1 MNSITS
7 NIVKA
12 AIHSKKYDMISELAK
27 IEYPDKSELIVTEY
41 AGSGVRLYKDTK
53 NRVRLL
59 CPKDIDVYQ
68 ENHVT
73 EAIANGTIFDDA
85 DDVDNNADMI
95 EKTTIPYNAMIN
107 SGKCTPK
114 KLKPMIAIV
123 ISKMDDD
130 GSFDVSDID
139 RDNGNRFVKAIV
151 CCKDKGTDIPTVVG
165 DYIEKDKEKFYTPEM
180 GRDIVDLE
188 KETEDIRNTKNED
201 VITDDDT
208 VEDYFGEIPQSGDFD
223 GYGDDVDLDDHDK
236 DPDDDEEESDE
247 NEEEISNDD
256 SDDNNDDDDDEE
268 EDSDDDDNDD
278 DNDDVEEDDDEDEDD
293 DDVVEESYEGYYDED
308 GIYQESVFQTL
319 KKIGFDPKTNT
330 ILTNIDDPNGKKGQK
345 YRCKVKIGDAASKK
359 RGICLSYTEHGKDD
373 CIHIP
378 LELLRGDA
386 ETLIARLKHEEGHIY
401 ISLDKERFAKDFK
414 NAEQIVSR
422 LGDKLSDHGNVP
434 EEYVAD
440 LYSARQT
447 GDNGAAIIRD
457 LKSLADK
464 RNEKARKLKAKFSK
478 EAVDK
483 ELNIVRKFV
492 KPKEGKP
499 SKLDQTIFK
508 GINKLL
514 DSILYDSDKF
524 VDDLCEQ
531 YHVKKAGAGEYS
543 KSQNT
548 DSKNQAIAAFE
559 DVKKS
564 TNSLKSILGDIKTV
578 IGLIKK
584 VISGDLDIERF
595 EKTCYDTSKK
605 FCERV
610 DECVKAGNFE
620 TKIRIAF
627 IKKYVNESY
636 TYEFTDDNQ
645 EIYNEHSSYDYGD
658 NNEDLDEDD
667 DIKEIEEF
675 FSNLIIE
682 DVYQESKSTHY
693 QRTMKKFDY
702 DPKTQTVKT
711 DIDMPDGK
719 KLRAKLTID
728 DEFSQAIGPCVTYL
742 VRRNPDGSIMYP
754 DDPDKIV
761 DKTKYEIHMRRRDLK
776 QKGYRVAFAL
786 KHEEG
791 HIANGH
797 VEQLNGVDPI
807 ASIIPTAKDGK
818 YKDDEAKSFLDG
830 KDLSSVSEHD
840 ANPIE
845 YTADK
850 YAAEHTS
857 KRTADKALKNLYKN
871 CQNLLLE
878 QSGLYEDYVNA
889 KKNIKMCKKKM
900 KNLTEQDKKNI
911 QKSIASLSK
920 KISHLISEI
929 QSVDMK
935 IEGNKSEML
944 AMIDNIRQ
952 KNPNISK
959 EELKKIVST
968 SELKKS
974 LSKLNESARR
984 LNQELDITRQKRK
997 DLTKNDELLENA
1009 EMDLDLC
1016 KGALDIFF
1024 NGMKL
1029 RQEYIKKF
1037 VKESYVEE
1045 PPMYETAYQEGFLS
1059 KKPKKLK
1066 PIPRDIIAYITVEMN
1081 DISSANDQAML
1092 SGYTCSKLELVDFYL
1107 TVLDTQ
1113 DPRYIVP
1120 HTKQYLETMKQELER
1135 LLTQILRIRPINRS
1149 DKIWRMNVTYP
1160 EGWRG

>member
-1 MNSITS
+1 MNSIIS
-7 NIVKA
+7 DIVKN
-12 AIHSKKYDMISELAK
+12 AIETKKYGVISELAK
-27 IEYPDKSELIVTEY
+27 IEYPDKNDLIVTEY
-41 AGSGVRLYKDTK
+41 AGSGVRLYKDNK

-59 CPKDIDVYQ
+59 CPRDIDVYQ
-68 ENHVT
+68 ENHVA

-85 DDVDNNADMI
+85 DAVDNNAEMI

-107 SGKCTPK
+107 SGKCVPK

-139 RDNGNRFVKAIV
+139 RENGNKFVKAIV
-151 CCKDKGTDIPTVVG
+151 CCKDKGTDVPTVVG
-165 DYIEKDKEKFYTPEM
+165 DYIEKDKEAFYTPEM

-188 KETEDIRNTKNED
+188 KESDDIYDTNNED

-208 VEDYFGEIPQSGDFD
+208 VEDYGGKIPQSGDFD
-223 GYGDDVDLDDHDK
+223 GYGDDVDLADHDK
-236 DPDDDEEESDE
+236 DPDDDEEESD
-247 NEEEISNDD
+247 
-256 SDDNNDDDDDEE
+256 DDNGDD
-268 EDSDDDDNDD
+268 
-278 DNDDVEEDDDEDEDD
+278 
-293 DDVVEESYEGYYDED
+293 
-308 GIYQESVFQTL
+308 
-319 KKIGFDPKTNT
+319 
-330 ILTNIDDPNGKKGQK
+330 
-345 YRCKVKIGDAASKK
+345 
-359 RGICLSYTEHGKDD
+359 
-373 CIHIP
+373 
-378 LELLRGDA
+378 
-386 ETLIARLKHEEGHIY
+386 
-401 ISLDKERFAKDFK
+401 
-414 NAEQIVSR
+414 
-422 LGDKLSDHGNVP
+422 
-434 EEYVAD
+434 
-440 LYSARQT
+440 
-447 GDNGAAIIRD
+447 
-457 LKSLADK
+457 
-464 RNEKARKLKAKFSK
+464 
-478 EAVDK
+478 
-483 ELNIVRKFV
+483 
-492 KPKEGKP
+492 
-499 SKLDQTIFK
+499 
-508 GINKLL
+508 
-514 DSILYDSDKF
+514 
-524 VDDLCEQ
+524 
-531 YHVKKAGAGEYS
+531 
-543 KSQNT
+543 
-548 DSKNQAIAAFE
+548 
-559 DVKKS
+559 
-564 TNSLKSILGDIKTV
+564 
-578 IGLIKK
+578 
-584 VISGDLDIERF
+584 
-595 EKTCYDTSKK
+595 
-605 FCERV
+605 
-610 DECVKAGNFE
+610 
-620 TKIRIAF
+620 
-627 IKKYVNESY
+627 
-636 TYEFTDDNQ
+636 
-645 EIYNEHSSYDYGD
+645 
-658 NNEDLDEDD
+658 NEDLDEDD

-797 VEQLNGVDPI
+797 VEQLNGVEPI

-818 YKDDEAKSFLDG
+818 YKDAEAKSFLDG

-840 ANPIE
+840 ANPME

-857 KRTADKALKNLYKN
+857 KRTVDKALKNLYKN

-878 QSGLYEDYVNA
+878 QTGLYEDYVNA

-911 QKSIASLSK
+911 QKSITSLSK

-974 LSKLNESARR
+974 LFKLNESSRR
-984 LNQELDITRQKRK
+984 LNQELDITRQKRE

-1016 KGALDIFF
+1016 KGVLDTFF

-1107 TVLDTQ
+1107 TVIDTQ

-1120 HTKQYLETMKQELER
+1120 HTKQYLETMKLELER
-1135 LLTQILRIRPINRS
+1135 LLAKILRIRPINKS
-1149 DKIWRMNVTYP
+1149 DRIWRMNVTYP

>member
-1 MNSITS
+1 MNSIIS
-7 NIVKA
+7 DIVKN
-12 AIHSKKYDMISELAK
+12 AIETKKYGVISELAK
-27 IEYPDKSELIVTEY
+27 IEYPDKNDLIVTEY
-41 AGSGVRLYKDTK
+41 AGSGVRLYKDNK

-59 CPKDIDVYQ
+59 CPRDIDVYQ
-68 ENHVT
+68 ENHVA

-85 DDVDNNADMI
+85 DAVDNNAEMI

-107 SGKCTPK
+107 SGKCVPK

-139 RDNGNRFVKAIV
+139 RENGNKFVKAIV
-151 CCKDKGTDIPTVVG
+151 CCKDKGTDVPTVVG
-165 DYIEKDKEKFYTPEM
+165 DYIEKDKEAFYTPEM

-188 KETEDIRNTKNED
+188 KESDDIYDTNNED

-208 VEDYFGEIPQSGDFD
+208 VEDYGGKIPQSGDFD
-223 GYGDDVDLDDHDK
+223 GYGDDVDLADHDK
-236 DPDDDEEESDE
+236 DPDDDEEESD
-247 NEEEISNDD
+247 DD
-256 SDDNNDDDDDEE
+256 
-268 EDSDDDDNDD
+268 
-278 DNDDVEEDDDEDEDD
+278 
-293 DDVVEESYEGYYDED
+293 
-308 GIYQESVFQTL
+308 
-319 KKIGFDPKTNT
+319 
-330 ILTNIDDPNGKKGQK
+330 
-345 YRCKVKIGDAASKK
+345 
-359 RGICLSYTEHGKDD
+359 
-373 CIHIP
+373 
-378 LELLRGDA
+378 
-386 ETLIARLKHEEGHIY
+386 
-401 ISLDKERFAKDFK
+401 
-414 NAEQIVSR
+414 
-422 LGDKLSDHGNVP
+422 
-434 EEYVAD
+434 
-440 LYSARQT
+440 
-447 GDNGAAIIRD
+447 
-457 LKSLADK
+457 
-464 RNEKARKLKAKFSK
+464 
-478 EAVDK
+478 
-483 ELNIVRKFV
+483 
-492 KPKEGKP
+492 
-499 SKLDQTIFK
+499 
-508 GINKLL
+508 
-514 DSILYDSDKF
+514 
-524 VDDLCEQ
+524 
-531 YHVKKAGAGEYS
+531 
-543 KSQNT
+543 
-548 DSKNQAIAAFE
+548 
-559 DVKKS
+559 
-564 TNSLKSILGDIKTV
+564 
-578 IGLIKK
+578 
-584 VISGDLDIERF
+584 
-595 EKTCYDTSKK
+595 
-605 FCERV
+605 
-610 DECVKAGNFE
+610 
-620 TKIRIAF
+620 
-627 IKKYVNESY
+627 
-636 TYEFTDDNQ
+636 
-645 EIYNEHSSYDYGD
+645 
-658 NNEDLDEDD
+658 NEDLDEDD

-728 DEFSQAIGPCVTYL
+728 DEFSQAMGPCVTYL

-797 VEQLNGVDPI
+797 VEQLDGVEPI
-807 ASIIPTAKDGK
+807 ASIIPTVKDGK

-840 ANPIE
+840 ANPME

-857 KRTADKALKNLYKN
+857 KRTVDKALKNLYKN

-878 QSGLYEDYVNA
+878 QTGLYEDYVNA

-984 LNQELDITRQKRK
+984 LNQELDITRQKRE

-1016 KGALDIFF
+1016 KGVLDTFF

-1107 TVLDTQ
+1107 TVIDTQ

-1120 HTKQYLETMKQELER
+1120 HTKQYLETMKLELER
-1135 LLTQILRIRPINRS
+1135 LLAKILRIRPINKS
-1149 DKIWRMNVTYP
+1149 DRIWRMNVTYP

>member
-1 MNSITS
+1 MNSIIS
-7 NIVKA
+7 DIVKN
-12 AIHSKKYDMISELAK
+12 AIETKKYGVISELAK
-27 IEYPDKSELIVTEY
+27 IEYPDKNDLIVTEY
-41 AGSGVRLYKDTK
+41 AGSGVRLYKDNK

-59 CPKDIDVYQ
+59 CPRDIDVYQ
-68 ENHVT
+68 ENHVA

-85 DDVDNNADMI
+85 DAVDNNAEMI

-107 SGKCTPK
+107 SGKCVPK

-139 RDNGNRFVKAIV
+139 RENGNKFVKAIV
-151 CCKDKGTDIPTVVG
+151 CCKDKGTDVPTVVG
-165 DYIEKDKEKFYTPEM
+165 DYIEKDKEAFYTPEM

-188 KETEDIRNTKNED
+188 KESDDIYDTNNED

-208 VEDYFGEIPQSGDFD
+208 VEDYGGKIPQSGDFD
-223 GYGDDVDLDDHDK
+223 GYGDDVDLADHDK
-236 DPDDDEEESDE
+236 DPDDDEEESD
-247 NEEEISNDD
+247 
-256 SDDNNDDDDDEE
+256 DDNGDD
-268 EDSDDDDNDD
+268 
-278 DNDDVEEDDDEDEDD
+278 
-293 DDVVEESYEGYYDED
+293 
-308 GIYQESVFQTL
+308 
-319 KKIGFDPKTNT
+319 
-330 ILTNIDDPNGKKGQK
+330 
-345 YRCKVKIGDAASKK
+345 
-359 RGICLSYTEHGKDD
+359 
-373 CIHIP
+373 
-378 LELLRGDA
+378 
-386 ETLIARLKHEEGHIY
+386 
-401 ISLDKERFAKDFK
+401 
-414 NAEQIVSR
+414 
-422 LGDKLSDHGNVP
+422 
-434 EEYVAD
+434 
-440 LYSARQT
+440 
-447 GDNGAAIIRD
+447 
-457 LKSLADK
+457 
-464 RNEKARKLKAKFSK
+464 
-478 EAVDK
+478 
-483 ELNIVRKFV
+483 
-492 KPKEGKP
+492 
-499 SKLDQTIFK
+499 
-508 GINKLL
+508 
-514 DSILYDSDKF
+514 
-524 VDDLCEQ
+524 
-531 YHVKKAGAGEYS
+531 
-543 KSQNT
+543 
-548 DSKNQAIAAFE
+548 
-559 DVKKS
+559 
-564 TNSLKSILGDIKTV
+564 
-578 IGLIKK
+578 
-584 VISGDLDIERF
+584 
-595 EKTCYDTSKK
+595 
-605 FCERV
+605 
-610 DECVKAGNFE
+610 
-620 TKIRIAF
+620 
-627 IKKYVNESY
+627 
-636 TYEFTDDNQ
+636 
-645 EIYNEHSSYDYGD
+645 
-658 NNEDLDEDD
+658 NEDLDEDD

-797 VEQLNGVDPI
+797 VEQLNGVEPI

-818 YKDDEAKSFLDG
+818 YKDAEAKSFLDG

-840 ANPIE
+840 ANPME

-857 KRTADKALKNLYKN
+857 KRTVDKALKNLYKN

-878 QSGLYEDYVNA
+878 QTGLYEDYVNA

-974 LSKLNESARR
+974 LFKLNESSRR
-984 LNQELDITRQKRK
+984 LNQELDITRQKRE

-1016 KGALDIFF
+1016 KGVLDTFF

-1107 TVLDTQ
+1107 TVIDTQ

-1120 HTKQYLETMKQELER
+1120 HTKQYLETMKLELER
-1135 LLTQILRIRPINRS
+1135 LLAKILRIRPINKS
-1149 DKIWRMNVTYP
+1149 DRIWRMNVTYP

>member
-1 MNSITS
+1 MNSIIS
-7 NIVKA
+7 DIVKN
-12 AIHSKKYDMISELAK
+12 AIETKKYGVISELAK
-27 IEYPDKSELIVTEY
+27 IEYPDKNDLIVTEY
-41 AGSGVRLYKDTK
+41 AGSGVRLYKDNK

-59 CPKDIDVYQ
+59 CPRDIDVYQ
-68 ENHVT
+68 ENHVA

-85 DDVDNNADMI
+85 DAVDNNAEMI

-107 SGKCTPK
+107 SGKCVPK

-139 RDNGNRFVKAIV
+139 RENGNKFVKAIV
-151 CCKDKGTDIPTVVG
+151 CCKDKGTDVPTVVG
-165 DYIEKDKEKFYTPEM
+165 DYIEKDKEAFYTPEM

-188 KETEDIRNTKNED
+188 KESDDIYDTNNED
-201 VITDDDT
+201 VT
-208 VEDYFGEIPQSGDFD
+208 VEDYGGKIPQSGDFD
-223 GYGDDVDLDDHDK
+223 GYGDDVDLADHDK
-236 DPDDDEEESDE
+236 DPDDDEEESD
-247 NEEEISNDD
+247 
-256 SDDNNDDDDDEE
+256 DDNGDD
-268 EDSDDDDNDD
+268 
-278 DNDDVEEDDDEDEDD
+278 
-293 DDVVEESYEGYYDED
+293 
-308 GIYQESVFQTL
+308 
-319 KKIGFDPKTNT
+319 
-330 ILTNIDDPNGKKGQK
+330 
-345 YRCKVKIGDAASKK
+345 
-359 RGICLSYTEHGKDD
+359 
-373 CIHIP
+373 
-378 LELLRGDA
+378 
-386 ETLIARLKHEEGHIY
+386 
-401 ISLDKERFAKDFK
+401 
-414 NAEQIVSR
+414 
-422 LGDKLSDHGNVP
+422 
-434 EEYVAD
+434 
-440 LYSARQT
+440 
-447 GDNGAAIIRD
+447 
-457 LKSLADK
+457 
-464 RNEKARKLKAKFSK
+464 
-478 EAVDK
+478 
-483 ELNIVRKFV
+483 
-492 KPKEGKP
+492 
-499 SKLDQTIFK
+499 
-508 GINKLL
+508 
-514 DSILYDSDKF
+514 
-524 VDDLCEQ
+524 
-531 YHVKKAGAGEYS
+531 
-543 KSQNT
+543 
-548 DSKNQAIAAFE
+548 
-559 DVKKS
+559 
-564 TNSLKSILGDIKTV
+564 
-578 IGLIKK
+578 
-584 VISGDLDIERF
+584 
-595 EKTCYDTSKK
+595 
-605 FCERV
+605 
-610 DECVKAGNFE
+610 
-620 TKIRIAF
+620 
-627 IKKYVNESY
+627 
-636 TYEFTDDNQ
+636 
-645 EIYNEHSSYDYGD
+645 
-658 NNEDLDEDD
+658 NEDLDEDD

-797 VEQLNGVDPI
+797 VEQLNGVEPI

-818 YKDDEAKSFLDG
+818 YKDAEAKSFLDG
-830 KDLSSVSEHD
+830 KDLSSVSDHD
-840 ANPIE
+840 ANPME

-857 KRTADKALKNLYKN
+857 KRTVDKALKNLYKN

-878 QSGLYEDYVNA
+878 QTGLYEDYVNA

-984 LNQELDITRQKRK
+984 LNQELDITRQKRE

-1016 KGALDIFF
+1016 KGVLDTFF

-1107 TVLDTQ
+1107 TVIDTQ

-1120 HTKQYLETMKQELER
+1120 HTKQYLETMKLELER
-1135 LLTQILRIRPINRS
+1135 LLAKILRIRPINKS
-1149 DKIWRMNVTYP
+1149 DRIWRMNVTYP

>member
-68 ENHVT
+68 ENHVA

-139 RDNGNRFVKAIV
+139 RENGNKFVKAIV
-151 CCKDKGTDIPTVVG
+151 CCKDKGTDVPTVVG
-165 DYIEKDKEKFYTPEM
+165 DYIEKDKEAFYTPEM

-188 KETEDIRNTKNED
+188 KESDDIYDTNNED

-208 VEDYFGEIPQSGDFD
+208 VEDYGGKIPQSGDFD
-223 GYGDDVDLDDHDK
+223 GYGDDVDLADHDK
-236 DPDDDEEESDE
+236 DPDDDEEESD
-247 NEEEISNDD
+247 
-256 SDDNNDDDDDEE
+256 DDNGDD
-268 EDSDDDDNDD
+268 
-278 DNDDVEEDDDEDEDD
+278 
-293 DDVVEESYEGYYDED
+293 
-308 GIYQESVFQTL
+308 
-319 KKIGFDPKTNT
+319 
-330 ILTNIDDPNGKKGQK
+330 
-345 YRCKVKIGDAASKK
+345 
-359 RGICLSYTEHGKDD
+359 
-373 CIHIP
+373 
-378 LELLRGDA
+378 
-386 ETLIARLKHEEGHIY
+386 
-401 ISLDKERFAKDFK
+401 
-414 NAEQIVSR
+414 
-422 LGDKLSDHGNVP
+422 
-434 EEYVAD
+434 
-440 LYSARQT
+440 
-447 GDNGAAIIRD
+447 
-457 LKSLADK
+457 
-464 RNEKARKLKAKFSK
+464 
-478 EAVDK
+478 
-483 ELNIVRKFV
+483 
-492 KPKEGKP
+492 
-499 SKLDQTIFK
+499 
-508 GINKLL
+508 
-514 DSILYDSDKF
+514 
-524 VDDLCEQ
+524 
-531 YHVKKAGAGEYS
+531 
-543 KSQNT
+543 
-548 DSKNQAIAAFE
+548 
-559 DVKKS
+559 
-564 TNSLKSILGDIKTV
+564 
-578 IGLIKK
+578 
-584 VISGDLDIERF
+584 
-595 EKTCYDTSKK
+595 
-605 FCERV
+605 
-610 DECVKAGNFE
+610 
-620 TKIRIAF
+620 
-627 IKKYVNESY
+627 
-636 TYEFTDDNQ
+636 
-645 EIYNEHSSYDYGD
+645 
-658 NNEDLDEDD
+658 NEDLDEDD

-797 VEQLNGVDPI
+797 VEQLNGVEPI

-818 YKDDEAKSFLDG
+818 YKDAEAKSFLDG
-830 KDLSSVSEHD
+830 KDLSSVSDHD
-840 ANPIE
+840 ANPME

-857 KRTADKALKNLYKN
+857 KRTVDKALKNLYKN

-878 QSGLYEDYVNA
+878 QAGLYEDYVNA

-984 LNQELDITRQKRK
+984 LNQELDITRQKRE

-1016 KGALDIFF
+1016 KGVLDTFF

-1107 TVLDTQ
+1107 TVIDTQ

-1120 HTKQYLETMKQELER
+1120 HTKQYLETMKLELER
-1135 LLTQILRIRPINRS
+1135 LLAKILRIRPINKS
-1149 DKIWRMNVTYP
+1149 DRIWRMNVTYP

>member
-1 MNSITS
+1 MNSIIS
-7 NIVKA
+7 DIVKN
-12 AIHSKKYDMISELAK
+12 AIETKKYGVISELAK
-27 IEYPDKSELIVTEY
+27 IEYPDKNDLIVTEY
-41 AGSGVRLYKDTK
+41 AGSGVRLYKDNK

-59 CPKDIDVYQ
+59 CPRDIDVYQ
-68 ENHVT
+68 ENHVA

-85 DDVDNNADMI
+85 DAVDNNAEMI

-107 SGKCTPK
+107 SGKCVPK

-139 RDNGNRFVKAIV
+139 RENGNKFVKAIV
-151 CCKDKGTDIPTVVG
+151 CCKDKGTDVPTVVG
-165 DYIEKDKEKFYTPEM
+165 DYIEKDKEAFYTPEM

-188 KETEDIRNTKNED
+188 KESDDIYDTNNED

-208 VEDYFGEIPQSGDFD
+208 VEDYGGKIPQSGDFD
-223 GYGDDVDLDDHDK
+223 GYGDDVDLADHDK
-236 DPDDDEEESDE
+236 DPDDDEEESD
-247 NEEEISNDD
+247 
-256 SDDNNDDDDDEE
+256 DDNGDD
-268 EDSDDDDNDD
+268 
-278 DNDDVEEDDDEDEDD
+278 
-293 DDVVEESYEGYYDED
+293 
-308 GIYQESVFQTL
+308 
-319 KKIGFDPKTNT
+319 
-330 ILTNIDDPNGKKGQK
+330 
-345 YRCKVKIGDAASKK
+345 
-359 RGICLSYTEHGKDD
+359 
-373 CIHIP
+373 
-378 LELLRGDA
+378 
-386 ETLIARLKHEEGHIY
+386 
-401 ISLDKERFAKDFK
+401 
-414 NAEQIVSR
+414 
-422 LGDKLSDHGNVP
+422 
-434 EEYVAD
+434 
-440 LYSARQT
+440 
-447 GDNGAAIIRD
+447 
-457 LKSLADK
+457 
-464 RNEKARKLKAKFSK
+464 
-478 EAVDK
+478 
-483 ELNIVRKFV
+483 
-492 KPKEGKP
+492 
-499 SKLDQTIFK
+499 
-508 GINKLL
+508 
-514 DSILYDSDKF
+514 
-524 VDDLCEQ
+524 
-531 YHVKKAGAGEYS
+531 
-543 KSQNT
+543 
-548 DSKNQAIAAFE
+548 
-559 DVKKS
+559 
-564 TNSLKSILGDIKTV
+564 
-578 IGLIKK
+578 
-584 VISGDLDIERF
+584 
-595 EKTCYDTSKK
+595 
-605 FCERV
+605 
-610 DECVKAGNFE
+610 
-620 TKIRIAF
+620 
-627 IKKYVNESY
+627 
-636 TYEFTDDNQ
+636 
-645 EIYNEHSSYDYGD
+645 
-658 NNEDLDEDD
+658 NEDLDEDD

-797 VEQLNGVDPI
+797 VEQLNGVEPI
-807 ASIIPTAKDGK
+807 ALIIPTAKDGK
-818 YKDDEAKSFLDG
+818 YKDAEAKSFLDG

-840 ANPIE
+840 ANPME

-857 KRTADKALKNLYKN
+857 KRTVDKALKNLYKN

-878 QSGLYEDYVNA
+878 QTGLYEDYVNA

-974 LSKLNESARR
+974 LFKLNESSRR
-984 LNQELDITRQKRK
+984 LNQELDITRQKRE

-1016 KGALDIFF
+1016 KGVLDTFF

-1107 TVLDTQ
+1107 TVIDTQ

-1120 HTKQYLETMKQELER
+1120 HTKQYLETMKLELER
-1135 LLTQILRIRPINRS
+1135 LLAKILRIRPINKS
-1149 DKIWRMNVTYP
+1149 DRIWRMNVTYP

>member
-27 IEYPDKSELIVTEY
+27 IEYPDKNELIVTEY

-151 CCKDKGTDIPTVVG
+151 CCKDKGTDVPTIVG

-278 DNDDVEEDDDEDEDD
+278 DNDDVEEDDENEDD

-422 LGDKLSDHGNVP
+422 LGNKLSDHGNVP

-636 TYEFTDDNQ
+636 TYEFIDDNQ
-645 EIYNEHSSYDYGD
+645 EIYNEHSSYDYSD
-658 NNEDLDEDD
+658 NNED
-667 DIKEIEEF
+667 I
-675 FSNLIIE
+675 
-682 DVYQESKSTHY
+682 YQEGVIKSLK
-693 QRTMKKFDY
+693 QIGY
-702 DPKTQTVKT
+702 DPKTKTILT
-711 DIDMPDGK
+711 DIPDMKSRTGEKLRCSIKINDLTSIVNGPCMSGLESGNPVVHIPLLSLLGDTK
-719 KLRAKLTID
+719 KL
-728 DEFSQAIGPCVTYL
+728 IG
-742 VRRNPDGSIMYP
+742 I
-754 DDPDKIV
+754 
-761 DKTKYEIHMRRRDLK
+761 
-776 QKGYRVAFAL
+776 L

-791 HIANGH
+791 HLYVSLDRERFKKDFERAQRLVDKHSAKLGDHGNVPEEYVCDLYSAKLSGDNG
-797 VEQLNGVDPI
+797 QALMN
-807 ASIIPTAKDGK
+807 
-818 YKDDEAKSFLDG
+818 
-830 KDLSSVSEHD
+830 
-840 ANPIE
+840 
-845 YTADK
+845 
-850 YAAEHTS
+850 
-857 KRTADKALKNLYKN
+857 ALKDITVKTLHA
-871 CQNLLLE
+871 
-878 QSGLYEDYVNA
+878 V
-889 KKNIKMCKKKM
+889 
-900 KNLTEQDKKNI
+900 DK
-911 QKSIASLSK
+911 QK
-920 KISHLISEI
+920 
-929 QSVDMK
+929 VTF
-935 IEGNKSEML
+935 NKVL
-944 AMIDNIRQ
+944 VI
-952 KNPNISK
+952 
-959 EELKKIVST
+959 LKKIGSRIYSSENVPLSAKENEQLKRELGEVGDNFAERLSSISDIVGVLLQHYKSQYDPST
-968 SELKKS
+968 REYSNRINNVDNMFMKKPRVIAKNITDLIKRS
-974 LSKLNESARR
+974 IKLIKHFDNIALDAIPKKDYDQLIKDTQAIINNMDGFAKACVTETKARIFFIKKYVNESYTE
-984 LNQELDITRQKRK
+984 QPKYST
-997 DLTKNDELLENA
+997 
-1009 EMDLDLC
+1009 
-1016 KGALDIFF
+1016 
-1024 NGMKL
+1024 
-1029 RQEYIKKF
+1029 
-1037 VKESYVEE
+1037 V
-1045 PPMYETAYQEGFLS
+1045 YQEGLFE
-1059 KKPKKLK
+1059 KKPKRLK

>member
-68 ENHVT
+68 ENHVA

-201 VITDDDT
+201 VVTDDDT
-208 VEDYFGEIPQSGDFD
+208 VEDDYIGKIPQSGDFD

-278 DNDDVEEDDDEDEDD
+278 VEDDEDD
-293 DDVVEESYEGYYDED
+293 DIVEESYEGYYDEY
-308 GIYQESVFQTL
+308 GIYQESVIQSL

-330 ILTNIDDPNGKKGQK
+330 ILTNIDDPSGRKGQK
-345 YRCKVKIGDAASKK
+345 YRCKVKIGDLASKK
-359 RGICLSYTEHGKDD
+359 RGICVSYTKDSKD
-373 CIHIP
+373 PYCIHIP
-378 LELLRGDA
+378 MDLLRGDVNK
-386 ETLIARLKHEEGHIY
+386 LLARLKHEEGHIY

-447 GDNGAAIIRD
+447 GDNGEAIIKD
-457 LKSLADK
+457 LKELIENLHE
-464 RNEKARKLKAKFSK
+464 RARKLKAKFSK
-478 EAVDK
+478 KAIDK
-483 ELNIVRKFV
+483 ELDIIRKFI
-492 KPKEGKP
+492 KPKDGKP
-499 SKLDQTIFK
+499 SKLDQTIFN

-531 YHVKKAGAGEYS
+531 YHVKKAGAGEYAES
-543 KSQNT
+543 HKDVDKKSQAT
-548 DSKNQAIAAFE
+548 AAFE
-559 DVKKS
+559 NARKS
-564 TNSLKSILGDIKTV
+564 TNALKLILGDIKV
-578 IGLIKK
+578 IIGLVKK

-605 FCERV
+605 FCERI
-610 DECVKAGNFE
+610 DECVNAGTFE
-620 TKIRIAF
+620 MKIRIAF

-636 TYEFTDDNQ
+636 TEQPKYST
-645 EIYNEHSSYDYGD
+645 
-658 NNEDLDEDD
+658 
-667 DIKEIEEF
+667 
-675 FSNLIIE
+675 
-682 DVYQESKSTHY
+682 VYQE
-693 QRTMKKFDY
+693 
-702 DPKTQTVKT
+702 
-711 DIDMPDGK
+711 
-719 KLRAKLTID
+719 
-728 DEFSQAIGPCVTYL
+728 
-742 VRRNPDGSIMYP
+742 
-754 DDPDKIV
+754 
-761 DKTKYEIHMRRRDLK
+761 
-776 QKGYRVAFAL
+776 
-786 KHEEG
+786 
-791 HIANGH
+791 
-797 VEQLNGVDPI
+797 
-807 ASIIPTAKDGK
+807 
-818 YKDDEAKSFLDG
+818 
-830 KDLSSVSEHD
+830 
-840 ANPIE
+840 
-845 YTADK
+845 
-850 YAAEHTS
+850 
-857 KRTADKALKNLYKN
+857 
-871 CQNLLLE
+871 
-878 QSGLYEDYVNA
+878 GLFE
-889 KKNIKMCKKKM
+889 
-900 KNLTEQDKKNI
+900 
-911 QKSIASLSK
+911 
-920 KISHLISEI
+920 
-929 QSVDMK
+929 
-935 IEGNKSEML
+935 
-944 AMIDNIRQ
+944 
-952 KNPNISK
+952 
-959 EELKKIVST
+959 
-968 SELKKS
+968 
-974 LSKLNESARR
+974 
-984 LNQELDITRQKRK
+984 
-997 DLTKNDELLENA
+997 
-1009 EMDLDLC
+1009 
-1016 KGALDIFF
+1016 
-1024 NGMKL
+1024 
-1029 RQEYIKKF
+1029 
-1037 VKESYVEE
+1037 
-1045 PPMYETAYQEGFLS
+1045 
-1059 KKPKKLK
+1059 KKPKRLK

-1135 LLTQILRIRPINRS
+1135 LLTQILHIRPINRS